1 MHKEQRIRI
10 LASSGPARSPFT
22 PDVPTFREQGY
33 DIEGTSW
40 YGAFAPAGT
49 PAATVDRLSGAMAA
63 AVRDPGVGE
72 RLRAF
77 GLEPTGTTAAAL
89 AAIQKADS
97 ERWATAVKLSGF
109 TATE

>member
-22 PDVPTFREQGY
+22 PDVPTFREEGY
-33 DIEGTSW
+33 DIDGTSW
-40 YGAFAPAGT
+40 YGAFAPAAT
-49 PAATVDRLSGAMAA
+49 PAATIDRLSAAMAA
-63 AVRDPGVGE
+63 AVRDPGIGE

-77 GLEPTGTTAAAL
+77 GMVPTGTTAAAL

-97 ERWATAVKLSGF
+97 ERWAVAVKLSGF
-109 TATE
+109 TAD

>member
-1 MHKEQRIRI
+1 MGKHLRISRRAA
-10 LASSGPARSPFT
+10 LKGLGVCVALPWLEAMLPRTAF
-22 PDVPTFREQGY
+22 
-33 DIEGTSW
+33 
-40 YGAFAPAGT
+40 GA
-49 PAATVDRLSGAMAA
+49 PAATPGATIDRLSAAMVA
-63 AVRDPGVGE
+63 AVRDPAVGE

-97 ERWATAVKLSGF
+97 DRWAVAVKLSGF